1 LVLRPPDT
9 IAAVA
14 TPPGQ
19 GGIGVVRVSG
29 PGARHIAAVLL
40 GRCPEPRTATV
51 RAFRDAVGEAIDRG
65 VALFF
70 AAPASY
76 TGEDVLELHGH
87 GGPVVL
93 DLVLARVLSLGAR
106 AARPGEFTERAF
118 LNGKLDLA
126 QAEAVADLIAS
137 ATAQAAR
144 SAQRSLE
151 GALSDRVRALD
162 EEVTRLRVLIEAAL
176 DFPEEEV
183 EVLEAA
189 QVESR
194 LDALLCGLDALLA
207 GAAQGR
213 LLRDG
218 AEVVITGRP
227 NVGKSSLLNAL
238 TGQETAI
245 VTAVPGTTRDLL
257 HARIQ
262 LDGLPVHLVDTAGL
276 REVNDPVEWAGV
288 ERARGA
294 LRGADAV
301 LVVLDASEGLGPED
315 RSILMALPA
324 GVPHLRV
331 WNKVD
336 LLGGAPA
343 PAPAEPGGE
352 PAVWLS
358 ALTGQGLP
366 LLSRALKGLL
376 GFTAAEDAFLARR
389 RHLEALG
396 SAREAVD
403 AARVELVR
411 PLSIELVAEELRRA
425 QGALGSITGQVTS
438 EDLLGRIFSSF
449 CIGK

>member
-1 LVLRPPDT
+1 MPRPPDT

-29 PGARHIAAVLL
+29 PRARGIAGALL
-40 GRCPEPRTATV
+40 GRCPKPRTATV
-51 RAFRDAVGEAIDRG
+51 RAFRDADGQAIDRG
-65 VALFF
+65 IALFF

-93 DLVLARVLSLGAR
+93 DLLLARVLSLGAR
-106 AARPGEFTERAF
+106 PARPGEFTERAF

-144 SAQRSLE
+144 SARRSLE

-162 EEVTRLRVLIEAAL
+162 EEVTRLRVLLEAAL

-189 QVESR
+189 QVSGR
-194 LDALLCGLDALLA
+194 LDDLLCGLDALLA

-245 VTAVPGTTRDLL
+245 VTEIPGTTRDLL

-276 REVNDPVEWAGV
+276 REVSDPVERAGV
-288 ERARGA
+288 ERARAA

-301 LVVLDASEGLGPED
+301 LVVLDASAGLGPED
-315 RSILMALPA
+315 RSVLTALPA

-336 LLGGAPA
+336 LLGGAPE
-343 PAPAEPGGE
+343 PADPAGE
-352 PAVWLS
+352 SAVWLS

-366 LLSRALKGLL
+366 VLSRALKGLL

-396 SAREAVD
+396 SAREAVY
-403 AARVELVR
+403 AARVELLR
-411 PLSIELVAEELRRA
+411 QSSTELVAEELRRA
-425 QGALGSITGQVTS
+425 HGALGSITGEVTS
-438 EDLLGRIFSSF
+438 EDLLERIFSSF